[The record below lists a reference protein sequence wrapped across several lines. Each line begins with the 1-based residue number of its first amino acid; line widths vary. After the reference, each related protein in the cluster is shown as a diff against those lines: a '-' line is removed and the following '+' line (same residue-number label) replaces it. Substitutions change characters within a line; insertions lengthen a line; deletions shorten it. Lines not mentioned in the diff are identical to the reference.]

1 MPVDYALQARIA
13 YLKWID
19 QEDADAAAFVR
30 SVREYAKG
38 EQPTYLTERQ
48 KEFVGLKAKD
58 ADYLYC
64 HNMCQLVIDAVTER
78 LSVQQFGLAEERKI
92 AADADPSFWAMQWW
106 EANRMD
112 AGQDDVYGAALRDG
126 GAYLIVDWN
135 DAGQGPRWSINNVWD
150 GTSGVRYQ
158 ADPDTGATL
167 YAVKKWQ
174 VYDPYNSDN
183 NGRTRMTLYFPDRV
197 EKYITTKDSNQ
208 GIGGTRWEPYTDAQG
223 EPWPIPWLDRDGQP
237 LGLAV
242 FEFANPGGSE
252 ISQLLPVQDMLNKA
266 DIDLIAAT
274 DSAGFRILSV
284 SGVPPKISTDGT
296 EEGLTLSPGR
306 LLRFTD
312 SAAKLSA
319 LEAADPGAMISSSK
333 YWIETAAAITR
344 TPQYLFHPTGADQP
358 SGESLKQQEIGLVF
372 KCERRQA
379 VWGNVWENI
388 IGLSAKLY
396 NLYGGGAIEA
406 VPVSAKWAPAQLP
419 TDPVADETAMGLAL
433 KQYVDSGVPL
443 ITAARRLGWT
453 EVEIAQ
459 LETDKKKADAER
471 TSMAQALMDQ
481 ARTQFDQGQNPAA
494 REMFGQEDQEPNA

>member
-1 MPVDYALQARIA
+1 MPVDYALQARIQ

-19 QEDADAAAFVR
+19 QEDASEAEFVR
-30 SVREYAKG
+30 TCRDYAKG
-38 EQPTYLTERQ
+38 EQPTYLTDRQ
-48 KEFVGLKAKD
+48 KEFIGLKAKD
-58 ADYLYC
+58 ADYLYA

-78 LSVQQFGLAEERKI
+78 LSVEQFALADEVEI
-92 AADADPSFWAMQWW
+92 AEDADPSAWAMTWW

-112 AGQDDVYGAALRDG
+112 AGQDDVYGASLRDG
-126 GAYLIVDWN
+126 ASYLIVHWD
-135 DAGQGPRWSINNVWD
+135 DKEKKPQWSINTAWD
-150 GTSGVRYQ
+150 GSAGVKFQ
-158 ADPDTGATL
+158 ADPDTGQAIF
-167 YAVKKWQ
+167 AVKKWQ
-174 VYDPYNSDN
+174 VYDPYNTEN

-197 EKYITTKDSNQ
+197 EKYISTKDSNE
-208 GIGGTRWEPYTDAQG
+208 GIGGTQWETYTDAPT

-274 DSAGFRILSV
+274 DSSGFRIV
-284 SGVPPKISTDGT
+284 YASGVPPVVGSTG
-296 EEGLTLSPGR
+296 EETAIKLSPAR

-312 SAAKLSA
+312 PAAKLGA
-319 LEAADPGAMISSSK
+319 LEAADPVAMISSSK

-344 TPQYLFHPTGADQP
+344 TPQYLFHPMGADQP

-372 KCERRQA
+372 KCERRQD

-396 NLYGGGAIEA
+396 NLYGAGAIED
-406 VPVSAKWAPAQLP
+406 VPVSTQWHAAQLP

-433 KQYVDSGVPL
+433 KQYVEAGIPL
-443 ITAARRLGWT
+443 VTAARRLGWT
-453 EVEIAQ
+453 EAEIAQ
-459 LETDKKKADAER
+459 LEKDKKKADAER
-471 TSMAQALMDQ
+471 TSMATALLDQ

-494 REMFGQEDQEPNA
+494 QDMMGEGQSNG

>member
-19 QEDADAAAFVR
+19 QEDTSEAAFVR
-30 SVREYAKG
+30 TCRDYAKG
-38 EQPTYLTERQ
+38 EHPTYLTDRQ

-58 ADYLYC
+58 ADYLYA

-78 LSVQQFGLAEERKI
+78 LNVEQFGLVEEREI
-92 AADADPSFWAMQWW
+92 SADADPSAWASTWW

-126 GAYLIVDWN
+126 KAYLIVDW
-135 DAGQGPRWSINNVWD
+135 DADELKPRWSMNEVFD

-158 ADPDTGATL
+158 SDPDTGAVL

-174 VYDPYNSDN
+174 VYDPYNSEN

-208 GIGGTRWEPYTDAQG
+208 GIGGTRWESYTDAQG
-223 EPWPIPWLDRDGQP
+223 EPWPIPWLDRDGAP
-237 LGLAV
+237 LGMPV
-242 FEFANPGGSE
+242 FEFANPEGSE
-252 ISQLLPVQDMLNKA
+252 IAQLLPIQDMLNKA
-266 DIDLIAAT
+266 DLDLIAAT
-274 DSAGFRILSV
+274 DSSGFRILFV
-284 SGVPPKISTDGT
+284 AGVPPQIGT
-296 EEGLTLSPGR
+296 SGEESGLTLSPGR

-312 SAAKLSA
+312 SAAKLGA
-319 LEAADPGAMISSSK
+319 VEAADPGAMIASSK

-344 TPQYLFHPTGADQP
+344 TPQYLFHPQGAEQP

-372 KCERRQA
+372 KCERRQQ
-379 VWGNVWENI
+379 VWGNVWENVVE
-388 IGLSAKLY
+388 LSRKLY
-396 NLYGGGAIEA
+396 NLYGGGAIED
-406 VPVSAKWAPAQLP
+406 VPVSAEWQAAQLP
-419 TDPVADETAMGLAL
+419 TDPVAEETAMGLAL

-453 EVEIAQ
+453 EEEIKQ
-459 LETDKKKADAER
+459 LEADKKKADAER
-471 TSMAQALMDQ
+471 TSMAQALLND

-494 REMFGQEDQEPNA
+494 RDMFGQEEGQTNG